1 MHHVKPVTRDRAHR
15 LRRGAGGEHNDALRG
30 AQKILATN
38 AASDATCGLSRF
50 SLHSKRVFSLCSAR
64 RTRALLRLKADL
76 LGKHPSKWDSR
87 SSALGARQART
98 QTSKLHTEN
107 NIRFACL
114 ASGTK
119 NIPCLAS
126 GTKNIP
132 FQKRSRARI
141 SSYEAARAQRTLLE
155 NFYRGTRLDA
165 CMRLT
170 RCAHT
175 CIYTYLKIDFLF
187 FRSQSDILF

>member
-1 MHHVKPVTRDRAHR
+1 MLPKYVRYVGLTAAVLVATLAARRSALARRAEDLGAHR
-15 LRRGAGGEHNDALRG
+15 RDA
-30 AQKILATN
+30 I
-38 AASDATCGLSRF
+38 CGFSRF

-107 NIRFACL
+107 NITFACL

-155 NFYRGTRLDA
+155 NFYRGTRLDT
-165 CMRLT
+165 CMRLA

-175 CIYTYLKIDFLF
+175 CIQNISKSTF
-187 FRSQSDILF
+187 FF